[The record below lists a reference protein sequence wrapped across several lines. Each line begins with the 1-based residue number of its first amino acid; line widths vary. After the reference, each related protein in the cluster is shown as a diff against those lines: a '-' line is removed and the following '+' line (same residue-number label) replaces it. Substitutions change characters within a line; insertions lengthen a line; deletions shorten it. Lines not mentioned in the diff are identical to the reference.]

1 MVEPGSAMG
10 SLDSY
15 LPIFIL
21 LIVGFAFAGLSLVAS
36 KMLAPQR
43 PTGAKEA
50 PYECGIVPT
59 YEPPRRFPV
68 RFYLVAMIFII
79 FDIEVIFLFPWA
91 VVYNQLGRFGLVE
104 IIVFAA
110 AVFFSFMYLLA
121 NGALDW
127 GPVKRVRPIESTRAR
142 TTDVDG
148 APRRLV
154 IRTRRRRFMDEIAV
168 ARASSRSTTTSSR
181 ASSRTS

>member
-1 MVEPGSAMG
+1 VVKPLEVMG

-21 LIVGFAFAGLSLVAS
+21 LIIGFAFASLSLLAS

-43 PTGAKEA
+43 PTAAKEA

-59 YEPPRRFPV
+59 YEPPERFPV
-68 RFYLVAMIFII
+68 RFYLVSMIFII

-91 VVYNQLGRFGLVE
+91 VIYNQLGRFGLIE

-110 AVFFSFMYLLA
+110 SVFFSFLYLVA

-127 GPVKRVRPIESTRAR
+127 GPVKRVQRLDKPEVR
-142 TTDVDG
+142 TTESSV
-148 APRRLV
+148 RRV
-154 IRTRRRRFMDEIAV
+154 G
-168 ARASSRSTTTSSR
+168 SSSGE
-181 ASSRTS
+181 AA